1 MRITRRLRREEGSV
15 AITGLL
21 LATALVMLI
30 GTGVD
35 IAHAFILRN
44 DLNGIAKTAALA
56 GSQQLDLNAWRQ
68 GTLALDPQQA
78 QHAADQEIAANA
90 QVNGTTTS
98 TTTAIT
104 VRVQEAFSTLMLRL
118 VGMPNLTV
126 TASATAA
133 PETPGTS

>member
-15 AITGLL
+15 AISGLL

-30 GTGVD
+30 GTGV
-35 IAHAFILRN
+35 LRN

-78 QHAADQEIAANA
+78 QQAADQEIAANPR
-90 QVNGTTTS
+90 VDGTTTS
-98 TTTAIT
+98 TTTAVT
-104 VRVQEAFSTLMLRL
+104 VRVQEAFPTLMLRL

-133 PETPGTS
+133 PETPGRP

>member
-21 LATALVMLI
+21 LATALVMLV

-44 DLNGIAKTAALA
+44 DLNGIAKNAALA

-78 QHAADQEIAANA
+78 QQAADQEIAANP

-98 TTTAIT
+98 TTTAVT

-126 TASATAA
+126 TASATAT
-133 PETPGTS
+133 PETPGRP

>member
-1 MRITRRLRREEGSV
+1 MTTLRRLRGEQGSV

-35 IAHAFILRN
+35 IARAFILRS
-44 DLNGIAKTAALA
+44 DLTAVADNAALA

-78 QHAADQEIAANA
+78 QQAAEQEFAANP
-90 QVNGTTTS
+90 QLNGSAAS
-98 TTTAIT
+98 TPGSIT
-104 VRVQEAFSTLMLRL
+104 VRVREAFPTLMLRL
-118 VGMPNLTV
+118 VGIPELTV

-133 PETPGTS
+133 PETPETP

>member
-1 MRITRRLRREEGSV
+1 
-15 AITGLL
+15 
-21 LATALVMLI
+21 MLI

-35 IAHAFILRN
+35 IAHAFILRR
-44 DLNGIAKTAALA
+44 DLTGIADDAALA

-78 QHAADQEIAANA
+78 EQAADQEIAANA

-98 TTTAIT
+98 TTTAVT

-133 PETPGTS
+133 PETPERP

>member
-1 MRITRRLRREEGSV
+1 MTILRRLRREEGSV

-35 IAHAFILRN
+35 IAHAFILRR
-44 DLNGIAKTAALA
+44 DLTAVADNAALA
-56 GSQQLDLNAWRQ
+56 GSQQLDVNAWRQ

-78 QHAADQEIAANA
+78 EQAADQEIAANP
-90 QVNGTTTS
+90 QLDGTAASTS
-98 TTTAIT
+98 SAIT
-104 VRVQEAFSTLMLRL
+104 VQVREAFPTLMLRL

-126 TASATAA
+126 TATATAT
-133 PETPGTS
+133 PETPGTP